1 VPQINFEN
9 QMISKLRLPANKK
22 IDIFTDSRHAGLQLR
37 LRWKAKVVRSKKS
50 TLEDFVIDWL
60 FRYQIPHTQPV
71 KRSQLKIGDWPE
83 MSPSAAVAEAKK
95 LMDAVHAGT
104 DPRALVLRKRAEEID
119 TASVINLGV
128 VLPKFRFENI
138 LEQMSQY
145 WPSTGKSLETF
156 EKYQRSLEIHALP
169 KFRGRDIRSISGNE
183 WDELITKTANIDKKP
198 GAANNIH
205 KAGRRLFNFA
215 VEQEIIQY
223 NPILQRKR
231 SLTATRLAPSDQFLD
246 AAQVHKF
253 LSELYEQDIP
263 AWAKVN
269 LDLMLRVGVRIEEWK
284 RIKIGWVN
292 LKSMRIEHPGSSMK
306 NGRDALT
313 HLPEPAIKILI
324 NWLRDL
330 KTQHG
335 ALKESWYLFPDE
347 TDPTKPNSKR
357 LSDITSKLKS
367 WVNFTPKQLRK
378 TISTHLQRQ
387 GCPPVVLR
395 AIRNQTVAEGVEVHY
410 DFDDLF
416 HLKKLWLEKWSE
428 LLEEAKVS
436 ASALVT
442 DRDSHLESDLLRE
455 VDDLFS

>member
-1 VPQINFEN
+1 VPKINFEN
-9 QMISKLRLPANKK
+9 QVINKLRLPVTKDK
-22 IDIFTDSRHAGLQLR
+22 DVFTDSRCMGLQLR
-37 LRWKAKVVRSKKS
+37 VRWKAKAVRSKKS
-50 TLEDFVIDWL
+50 DIDDFLFDWF
-60 FRYQIPHTQPV
+60 FRYQVPHVLPP
-71 KRSQLKIGDWPE
+71 KRSQLKIGDWPQV
-83 MSPSAAVAEAKK
+83 SPNAAINEAKK
-95 LMDAVHAGT
+95 LKDAVKAGS
-104 DPRALVLRKRAEEID
+104 DPRAMVLRKRADEVD
-119 TASVINLGV
+119 TASAITSGV
-128 VLPKFRFENI
+128 VLPKFRFENV
-138 LEQMSQY
+138 LKAMSEY
-145 WPSTGKSLETF
+145 WPSTGKSLGTF

-169 KFRGRDIRSISGNE
+169 RLIGRDIRSITGNE
-183 WDELITKTANIDKKP
+183 WDELITRIANIEKKP

-215 VEQEIIQY
+215 VEQEVIQY

-231 SLTATRLAPSDQFLD
+231 SLTATRLTPSEQFLD
-246 AAQVHKF
+246 AAQVHK
-253 LSELYEQDIP
+253 LLNELYDQDIP
-263 AWAKVN
+263 TWAKVN

-313 HLPEPAIKILI
+313 HLPESAVKILI
-324 NWLRDL
+324 NWLLDL
-330 KTQHG
+330 KSKHG
-335 ALKESWYLFPDE
+335 ALKESWYLFPDDE
-347 TDPTKPNSKR
+347 DPTQQNNKR
-357 LSDITSKLKS
+357 LSDITSKTKS
-367 WVNFTPKQLRK
+367 WLNFTPKQLRK

-416 HLKKLWLEKWSE
+416 HLKKLWMEKWSE
-428 LLEEAKVS
+428 LLEEAKIS

-442 DRDSHLESDLLRE
+442 DRDSHLEKDLLKE

>member
-1 VPQINFEN
+1 MPKIDFEN
-9 QMISKLRLPANKK
+9 QVISKLRLLPNKDNN
-22 IDIFTDSRHAGLQLR
+22 IYTDGRYKGLQLR

-60 FRYQIPHTQPV
+60 FRYQIPHVQPV

-95 LMDAVHAGT
+95 LKDAVHAGT

-119 TASVINLGV
+119 TEAVINLGV
-128 VLPKFRFENI
+128 VLPKFRFENV
-138 LEQMSQY
+138 LDQMSQY
-145 WPSTGKSLETF
+145 WSSTGKSIDTF
-156 EKYQRSLEIHALP
+156 EKYQRSLEIHVLP
-169 KFRGRDIRSISGNE
+169 KFSGRDIRSITGNE
-183 WDELITKTANIDKKP
+183 WDELITRIANIKKKP
-198 GAANNIH
+198 GAACNIH

-231 SLTATRLAPSDQFLD
+231 SLTATRLAPSEQFLD

-253 LSELYEQDIP
+253 LNELYEQDVP
-263 AWAKVN
+263 EWAKVN

-292 LKSMRIEHPGSSMK
+292 LKSMRIEHPGQSMK

-330 KTQHG
+330 KAQHG
-335 ALKESWYLFPDE
+335 ALNPNWYLFPDE
-347 TDPTKPNSKR
+347 ADPSKENNKR
-357 LSDITSKLKS
+357 LSDVTSKIKS
-367 WVNFTPKQLRK
+367 WLNFTPKQLRK

-395 AIRNQTVAEGVEVHY
+395 AIRNQTVAEGVEAHY

-442 DRDSHLESDLLRE
+442 DRDSHLENDLLKQ

>member
-1 VPQINFEN
+1 MPQVDFEN
-9 QMISKLRLPANKK
+9 QKISKLRLLPNKDNN
-22 IDIFTDSRHAGLQLR
+22 IYTDGRFKGLQLR
-37 LRWKAKVVRSKKS
+37 IRWKAKVVRSKKS

-60 FRYQIPHTQPV
+60 FRYQIPHVQPI

-95 LMDAVHAGT
+95 LKDAVHAGT
-104 DPRALVLRKRAEEID
+104 DPRAIVLRKRAQEID
-119 TASVINLGV
+119 TEAVVNLGV
-128 VLPKFRFENI
+128 VLPKFRFENV

-145 WPSTGKSLETF
+145 WPSTGKSLDTF
-156 EKYQRSLEIHALP
+156 GKYQRSLEIHALP

-183 WDELITKTANIDKKP
+183 WDELITKIANIDKKP

-231 SLTATRLAPSDQFLD
+231 SLSATRLSPSEQFLD

-253 LSELYEQDIP
+253 LNELYEQDIP

-313 HLPEPAIKILI
+313 HLPEPAVKILI

-330 KTQHG
+330 KTKNG

-347 TDPTKPNSKR
+347 TDSSMENSKR
-357 LSDITSKLKS
+357 LSDVTSKLKT
-367 WVNFTPKQLRK
+367 WINFTPKQLRK

-395 AIRNQTVAEGVEVHY
+395 AIRNQTVAEGVEIHY

-416 HLKKLWLEKWSE
+416 HLKKQWLEKWSE
-428 LLEEAKVS
+428 LLEEAKKLE
-436 ASALVT
+436 SALHT
-442 DRDSHLESDLLRE
+442 DRDSKLQADLAGQ
-455 VDDLFS
+455 VDDLFN